1 MMKKQIVLTLIT
13 SAFLL
18 MAGTTQAG
26 GSGYGYRGSHSGGY
40 GGHYS
45 GYGRHYGGHYGG
57 RGYYRGGGH
66 GHLGTGLAIVAGAVV
81 LGSIIQASTYNNR
94 ARQAQYGSRPGGPVP
109 DYWYRVDADG
119 QCVEVRR
126 NQQGREVWT
135 YVDSSYCY

>member
-1 MMKKQIVLTLIT
+1 MKKQIVLALIT

-26 GSGYGYRGSHSGGY
+26 GYGRGNYTNGY

-45 GYGRHYGGHYGG
+45 SYGGHYGGHYGG

-81 LGSIIQASTYNNR
+81 LGSIINATTYNHP
-94 ARQAQYGSRPGGPVP
+94 RQVVYVTQPAGPVP
-109 DYWYRVDADG
+109 GGIWYRVDTNG

-126 NQQGREVWT
+126 NQQGLEVWT
-135 YVDSSYCY
+135 FVDPSYCY

>member
-1 MMKKQIVLTLIT
+1 MKKQIVLTLIT

-18 MAGTTQAG
+18 MAGATQAG
-26 GSGYGYRGSHSGGY
+26 GYGYRGNYSGGY

-57 RGYYRGGGH
+57 HGYYRGGGH

-81 LGSIIQASTYNNR
+81 LGSIINAATYNQP
-94 ARQAQYGSRPGGPVP
+94 RQVVYRTRPGGPVP